1 MRWGRGGMGWRGW
14 NNRRMV
20 TSKWQETVVHHQT
33 AENQDVQVRVAEHQ
47 ISTEEEYKDELHKHN
62 ARVTAW
68 ENDAITN
75 FITSR
80 IHLAIVDLK
89 QDTPADGLQKLK
101 RPPVLAEGKRKL
113 FVMQLDLA
121 YAPDHASCKKRKI
134 SIFRPMNPT
143 MSDDC
148 LESAK
153 NVYMTCRTSEENGTC
168 SDVFMVTLPPA
179 PVNQSWEN
187 KNLATVVKS
196 MKQFSPR
203 HQTPSVGTIRRP
215 GRLQLY
221 QRQSKAFG
229 SNPHD
234 SIAYTSEAKVTIHS
248 GPMNFLT
255 GGHTNVHEWPVQ
267 EISAVSMPTVPETK
281 FATLFGA
288 DVETV
293 AMDANMDDEG
303 PATNEPVG
311 SADGQEDGRAHQK
324 GAPL

>member
-1 MRWGRGGMGWRGW
+1 MGWRGW

-20 TSKWQETVVHHQT
+20 TSKWQDTVVHQT
-33 AENQDVQVRVAEHQ
+33 AGKQEVQVRVAEHQ

-89 QDTPADGLQKLK
+89 QDTPAEGVQKLK
-101 RPPVLAEGKRKL
+101 RLPVMTEGKRKM

-121 YAPDHASCKKRKI
+121 YAPDHANCKKRKI
-134 SIFRPMNPT
+134 SVFRPMNPT
-143 MSDDC
+143 MSEDSLDG
-148 LESAK
+148 AK
-153 NVYMTCRTSEENGTC
+153 HVYMTCRTLEENGTC

-179 PVNQSWEN
+179 PVNQWEN

-203 HQTPSVGTIRRP
+203 HQIPSVGVIRRP
-215 GRLQLY
+215 QRLQRY
-221 QRQSKAFG
+221 QRQSKAFT

-234 SIAYTSEAKVTIHS
+234 SIAYTSEAKINIHS
-248 GPMNFLT
+248 GPMSFLT

-267 EISAVSMPTVPETK
+267 EIPAHSMPTVPETK

-293 AMDANMDDEG
+293 AMDTSMEDDF
-303 PATNEPVG
+303 PTTNEPVG

>member
-20 TSKWQETVVHHQT
+20 TSKWQDKVVHQT
-33 AENQDVQVRVAEHQ
+33 AGQREVEVRVAERQ
-47 ISTEEEYKDELHKHN
+47 ISTEEEYKDELHQHN
-62 ARVTAW
+62 ARVTVW
-68 ENDAITN
+68 ENEAITN

-80 IHLAIVDLK
+80 IQLHILDLK
-89 QDTPADGLQKLK
+89 QDIPTEGLHRLK
-101 RPPVLAEGKRKL
+101 RLPVLAEGKRKL
-113 FVMQLDLA
+113 FMTQLDLA
-121 YAPDHASCKKRKI
+121 YQPDHAFCKRRKI
-134 SIFRPMNPT
+134 SVFRPMNPT

-148 LESAK
+148 IDGAK

-179 PVNQSWEN
+179 PVNQSVEN

-196 MKQFSPR
+196 MKQFTPR

-215 GRLQLY
+215 LRMQRY
-221 QRQSKAFG
+221 QRQTRPFG

-234 SIAYTSEAKVTIHS
+234 LIAYTSEAKITIHN
-248 GPMNFLT
+248 GPMSFLP
-255 GGHTNVHEWPVQ
+255 GGHTNIHEWPVQ
-267 EISAVSMPTVPETK
+267 EIPAHSMPTVPETN

-293 AMDANMDDEG
+293 HMDASMDDDFSM
-303 PATNEPVG
+303 TNEPAG